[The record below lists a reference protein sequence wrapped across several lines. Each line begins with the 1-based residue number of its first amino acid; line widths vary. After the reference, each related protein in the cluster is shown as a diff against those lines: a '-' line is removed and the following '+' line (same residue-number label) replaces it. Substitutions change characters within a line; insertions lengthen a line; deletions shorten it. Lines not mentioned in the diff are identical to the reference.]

1 MPQCHDVA
9 LLLGIAGSWVA
20 VAQMARAAEERNE
33 LLQHCTIVHLM
44 TLTNATAWI
53 LLAVPYM
60 LQRAK
65 ESPNAAGEATP
76 NDASFFS
83 LPRFIK
89 TDTFGIQDTLR
100 FLIVAFGTNYCYI
113 GALHF
118 LPASLNTAVFS
129 TTPVF
134 TFLLSYAWLPGTRS
148 GGGGGAAGD
157 HRAEEDPPLSQQA
170 LSVLTCLIAVVLIV
184 EPWRNSGTAAAAAE
198 ADLSTRLFG
207 VMLSLAAALG
217 TAIYQVY
224 FKMVFGD
231 RMRPDEVGLFLS
243 YMGLTIFIFFGCI
256 LAGLIGKGMY
266 ALNLSLVPWGLVLT
280 AAISSMVF
288 NFVIKFGLSRE
299 SPVTVSLATQ
309 IGIPLNLFVD
319 VVVVGAPIN
328 LLQMLGGAL
337 MLVSFSLA
345 TGCVY
350 FPTSPRTGEE
360 QPLLK
365 APDCAAHDV
374 SAGRY
379 EAEA

>member
-33 LLQHCTIVHLM
+33 FLQHCTIIHLM

-83 LPRFIK
+83 LPRFVK

-100 FLIVAFGTNYCYI
+100 FLIIAFGTNYCYI

-134 TFLLSYAWLPGTRS
+134 TFLLSYAWLPGTH
-148 GGGGGAAGD
+148 GGDAAAGE
-157 HRAEEDPPLSQQA
+157 HRAREDRPLSQQA
-170 LSVLTCLIAVVLIV
+170 LSVFTCLIAVLLIV
-184 EPWRNSGTAAAAAE
+184 EPWRNSGTAMVAEE

-231 RMRPDEVGLFLS
+231 RMRPAEVGLFLS
-243 YMGLTIFIFFGCI
+243 YMGLMICIFFGSI

-266 ALNLSLVPWGLVLT
+266 ALNLGRVPWGLVLT
-280 AAISSMVF
+280 AAIGSMVF

-328 LLQMLGGAL
+328 LLQMLGGTL

-345 TGCVY
+345 TGCIC
-350 FPTSPRTGEE
+350 FPTSPGTGEE

-365 APDCAAHDV
+365 APDRATHDV
-374 SAGRY
+374 AVGRRES
-379 EAEA
+379 EA